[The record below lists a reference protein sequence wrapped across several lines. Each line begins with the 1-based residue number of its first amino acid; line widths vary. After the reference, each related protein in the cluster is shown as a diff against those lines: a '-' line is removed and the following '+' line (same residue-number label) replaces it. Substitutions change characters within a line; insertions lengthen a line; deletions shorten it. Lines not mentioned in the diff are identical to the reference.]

1 MDKAFAL
8 HSLAEWNMLPT
19 VEQEMRAPIAFNHL
33 KKLLESAA
41 VATDSSGAGLSDTDL
56 LGAHMQESWRACSR
70 SVDVL
75 ASACTQFP
83 LNPDLQWALVRQEL
97 EDRALER
104 IDKARQAMRAREVQD
119 AKDKAEK
126 TAADKRR
133 WKACS
138 CLPDGP
144 CIQLRQQCLRCIR
157 EKEEARWNAELAA
170 GGFKK
175 AKW

>member
-1 MDKAFAL
+1 
-8 HSLAEWNMLPT
+8 MLPT
-19 VEQEMRAPIAFNHL
+19 VEQEIRAPIAFNHL
-33 KKLLESAA
+33 KKVLESAA

-56 LGAHMQESWRACSR
+56 LGAHMQESWRGCSR
-70 SVDVL
+70 CVDTL
-75 ASACTQFP
+75 ASACTRFP
-83 LNPDLQWALVRQEL
+83 LNPELQWALVRQEL

-104 IDKARQAMRAREVQD
+104 IDKARQALRAQEVQD

-126 TAADKRR
+126 IAAEKRY

-138 CLPDGP
+138 CRPDGP
-144 CIQLRQQCLRCIR
+144 NIRSRQQCMLCIR

-175 AKW
+175 AMW